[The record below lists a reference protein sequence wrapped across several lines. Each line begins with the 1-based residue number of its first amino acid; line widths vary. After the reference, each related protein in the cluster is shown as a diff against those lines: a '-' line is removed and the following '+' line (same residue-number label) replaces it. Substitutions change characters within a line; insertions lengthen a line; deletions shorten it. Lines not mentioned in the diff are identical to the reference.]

1 MSTASAMP
9 AAEHLEFDDRDGVTI
24 IRFRDPRVTDP
35 GEIEE
40 LGRQL
45 YRVLE
50 RSNSSKLVIDLSPV
64 EFLPSATIGKLISLN
79 RRAKACK
86 ARLRVCGLQQGVR
99 DIFHMCALDRVFE
112 VRDDVRAAVASFA

>member
-1 MSTASAMP
+1 MGAFYHVYPDPLTP

-50 RSNSSKLVIDLSPV
+50 RSNSSKLRDR
-64 EFLPSATIGKLISLN
+64 PSA
-79 RRAKACK
+79 RRIPA
-86 ARLRVCGLQQGVR
+86 
-99 DIFHMCALDRVFE
+99 
-112 VRDDVRAAVASFA
+112 